1 MTKEAMV
8 DEIMDILRWL
18 CDRAAPDESGTPET
32 TTIRVPALSISGNAD
47 TEAVL

>member
-8 DEIMDILRWL
+8 DEIMDILHWL

-32 TTIRVPALSISGNAD
+32 TTIRVPAFSISRNAD

>member
-8 DEIMDILRWL
+8 NEIMDILRWL

-32 TTIRVPALSISGNAD
+32 TTIRVPAFSISGNVD